1 MVTINLFFEEQH
13 GRNEKKKSKIEG
25 SMRVSKMISKLLL
38 DRISTESALMCT
50 EPWKRVINLLL
61 LHGPKQ

>member
-1 MVTINLFFEEQH
+1 MAEMK
-13 GRNEKKKSKIEG
+13 KKKSKIEG